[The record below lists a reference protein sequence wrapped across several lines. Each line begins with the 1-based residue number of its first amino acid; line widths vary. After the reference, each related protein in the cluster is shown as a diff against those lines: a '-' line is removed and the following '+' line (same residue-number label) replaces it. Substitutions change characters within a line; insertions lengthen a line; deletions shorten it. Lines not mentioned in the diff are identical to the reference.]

1 MSEEL
6 KQEAQP
12 NTEPSTV
19 PSTSADVIQSES
31 QPTQS
36 SSISEELLS
45 KMVHLCERQSE
56 TIVSLNQRLNDLEA
70 KHNQLNTEYQNDK
83 PLDVRGEFLGNI
95 DYSTKKQV
103 LYSESYNEQKNQARD
118 IMNRLQSLYPSV

>member
-6 KQEAQP
+6 KPETQIP

-19 PSTSADVIQSES
+19 PSTSADVIKDVDK
-31 QPTQS
+31 PTQS
-36 SSISEELLS
+36 ITDELLT
-45 KMVHLCERQSE
+45 KMVNLCEKQSE
-56 TIVSLNQRLNDLEA
+56 TIISLNQRLNDLESR
-70 KHNQLNTEYQNDK
+70 HEQLNTEYQNDK

-103 LYSESYNEQKNQARD
+103 LYSESYNDQKAQARN
-118 IMNRLQSLYPSV
+118 IMDRLQSMYPSA

>member
-6 KQEAQP
+6 KPETQTP

-19 PSTSADVIQSES
+19 PSTSADVIKDVDK
-31 QPTQS
+31 PTQS
-36 SSISEELLS
+36 ITDELLT
-45 KMVHLCERQSE
+45 KMVNLCEKQSE

-70 KHNQLNTEYQNDK
+70 RHEQLNTEYQNDK

-103 LYSESYNEQKNQARD
+103 LYSESYNDQKAQARN
-118 IMNRLQSLYPSV
+118 IMDRLQSLYPSA

>member
-6 KQEAQP
+6 KQEEQTP

-19 PSTSADVIQSES
+19 PSTSADVIQEVDK
-31 QPTQS
+31 PTQS
-36 SSISEELLS
+36 ITDELLT
-45 KMVHLCERQSE
+45 KMVNLCERQSE
-56 TIVSLNQRLNDLEA
+56 TMVSLNQRLNDLEQ

-83 PLDVRGEFLGNI
+83 PLDIRGELLGSI

-103 LYSESYNEQKNQARD
+103 LYSESYNDQKAHARSVMD
-118 IMNRLQSLYPSV
+118 KLQSLYPTA

>member
-6 KQEAQP
+6 KPETQTP

-19 PSTSADVIQSES
+19 PSTSADVIKDVDK
-31 QPTQS
+31 PTQS
-36 SSISEELLS
+36 ITDELLT
-45 KMVHLCERQSE
+45 KMVNLCEKQSE
-56 TIVSLNQRLNDLEA
+56 TIVSLNQRLNDLES
-70 KHNQLNTEYQNDK
+70 KHEQLNTEYQNDK

-103 LYSESYNEQKNQARD
+103 LYSESYNDQKAQARN
-118 IMNRLQSLYPSV
+118 IMDRLQSLYPSA

>member
-45 KMVHLCERQSE
+45 KMVNLCERQSE

-118 IMNRLQSLYPSV
+118 IMNRLQSLYPSI

>member
-6 KQEAQP
+6 KPETQIP

-19 PSTSADVIQSES
+19 PSTSADVIKDVDK
-31 QPTQS
+31 PTQS
-36 SSISEELLS
+36 ITDELLT
-45 KMVHLCERQSE
+45 KMVNLCEKQSE
-56 TIVSLNQRLNDLEA
+56 TIISLNQRLNDLESR
-70 KHNQLNTEYQNDK
+70 HEQLNTEYQNDK

-103 LYSESYNEQKNQARD
+103 LYSESYNDQKAQARN
-118 IMNRLQSLYPSV
+118 IMDRLQSLYPSA

>member
-6 KQEAQP
+6 KPEVQTP

-19 PSTSADVIQSES
+19 PSTSADVIKDVDK
-31 QPTQS
+31 PTQS
-36 SSISEELLS
+36 ITDELLT
-45 KMVHLCERQSE
+45 KMVNLCEKQSE
-56 TIVSLNQRLNDLEA
+56 TIISLNQRLNDLESR
-70 KHNQLNTEYQNDK
+70 HEQLNTEYQNDK

-103 LYSESYNEQKNQARD
+103 LYSESYNDQKAQARN
-118 IMNRLQSLYPSV
+118 IMDRLQSLYPSA

>member
-6 KQEAQP
+6 KPEAQTP

-19 PSTSADVIQSES
+19 PSTSADVIKDVDK
-31 QPTQS
+31 PTQS
-36 SSISEELLS
+36 ITDELLT
-45 KMVHLCERQSE
+45 KMVSLCEKQSE
-56 TIVSLNQRLNDLEA
+56 TIISLNQRLNDLESR
-70 KHNQLNTEYQNDK
+70 HEQLNTEYQNDK

-103 LYSESYNEQKNQARD
+103 LYSESYNDQKAQARN
-118 IMNRLQSLYPSV
+118 IMDRLQSLYPSA